1 MIFSMDTKQLAIEAK
16 FFKGLADK
24 SRLSILETLLDE
36 EKSVAEIVK
45 QTNLSQPNVS
55 AHLACL
61 LECGLVE
68 KERNGQFM
76 VYRVTSEQVAEIFEL
91 MRGIVAAHS
100 QELYNCT
107 RY

>member
-1 MIFSMDTKQLAIEAK
+1 MSIEQLAIEAK
-16 FFKGLADK
+16 FVKGLADK

-36 EKSVAEIVK
+36 EKTVADTVK
-45 QTNLSQPNVS
+45 QTKLSQPNVS
-55 AHLACL
+55 AHLFCL
-61 LECGLVE
+61 LDCGLVK
-68 KERNGQFM
+68 KERDGQFM

-91 MRGIVAAHS
+91 MRGIVSSHS